1 MRQYFDVTPADLRE
15 LFLGRTMTAVDP
27 NLGSITL
34 DDGSHLVCTGGWSGD
49 HPDLPV
55 AQGRHGQRYRTH
67 TDPEPPLFHRL
78 VRILRAG
85 TTLSGGPTVRH
96 SGKETHHEH

>member
-34 DDGSHLVCTGGWSGD
+34 DDGSHLMCTGDGTGYPNPPATMTGPGVGLVTILTFQS
-49 HPDLPV
+49 HKV
-55 AQGRHGQRYRTH
+55 VMVNVT
-67 TDPEPPLFHRL
+67 EP
-78 VRILRAG
+78 IL
-85 TTLSGGPTVRH
+85 TLSLPC
-96 SGKETHHEH
+96 SIAWYASCEQEPL